1 VSTYSTEV
9 AVKNFFR
16 IDSWRNLRKEHV
28 LQFMEMLPEVH
39 PEVAKKLLDQVP
51 ELSEMAQA
59 VLDDAAK
66 AYDAAL
72 SSNNRSMELVHESHR
87 KALDILQAELART
100 DLTPEERMSA
110 FARIDEILANL
121 RLKDTE
127 NKQFLAKQL
136 HAKLATAAV
145 VVAGI
150 ATVVFTAMKSAE
162 KPSLEK
168 ILGAVSLKN

>member
-1 VSTYSTEV
+1 
-9 AVKNFFR
+9 
-16 IDSWRNLRKEHV
+16 
-28 LQFMEMLPEVH
+28 MEMLPEVD

-51 ELSEMAQA
+51 ELSKMAQV

-72 SSNNRSMELVHESHR
+72 SSNDLSMELVHENHR

-100 DLTPEERMSA
+100 DLTAEERMSA
-110 FARIDEILANL
+110 FARIDQILDNL

-127 NKQFLAKQL
+127 NKRFLAEQL
-136 HAKLATAAV
+136 HAKLAVAAV
-145 VVAGI
+145 AAAGVA
-150 ATVVFTAMKSAE
+150 AVVFTAMKSGE

-168 ILGAVSLKN
+168 ILGAVSSKS

>member
-1 VSTYSTEV
+1 
-9 AVKNFFR
+9 
-16 IDSWRNLRKEHV
+16 
-28 LQFMEMLPEVH
+28 MEMLPEVD

-51 ELSEMAQA
+51 ELSKLAQA
-59 VLDDAAK
+59 LLDDAAK
-66 AYDAAL
+66 AYDAEVSL
-72 SSNNRSMELVHESHR
+72 NNGNMELVDESHR
-87 KALDILQAELART
+87 KALDILQADLART
-100 DLTPEERMSA
+100 DLTSEERMSA

-127 NKQFLAKQL
+127 NKQFLAEQL

-150 ATVVFTAMKSAE
+150 AALVFTAIKSGE

-168 ILGAVSLKN
+168 ILGAVSSKN